1 MNENRTDE
9 AACCAA
15 EDCQANIVGTS
26 VYIGNHVTDRGI
38 DVYDDAFK
46 TSTKERRRTRREN
59 RRLRRL
65 KIKISKIM
73 VINTLTVYQ
82 K

>member
-15 EDCQANIVGTS
+15 EDCQTNIVGTS

-38 DVYDDAFK
+38 DVYDDIIQDVDEG
-46 TSTKERRRTRREN
+46 KEEN
-59 RRLRRL
+59 MARKSPPTPF
-65 KIKISKIM
+65 KIKNIK
-73 VINTLTVYQ
+73 YQ